1 MSAPRARWPAPAGPL
16 HARVRLDDI
25 RGLTLVELLVT
36 LGLVLL
42 VSGLLAHL
50 AAEARAVFMAQ
61 PEAMD
66 VVQRAR
72 VGLAS
77 LTRDLALSGGGPWR
91 TRYPG
96 LLVRWIA
103 PIHPRRL
110 GPVAADPETSAF
122 ADRVTVLT
130 VPDGAAQ
137 AEVGDM
143 ASAGDPVPL
152 QSGAVCPQA
161 DPLCGFRSSQHGLLF
176 DRTGAFHPFVIAA
189 ADPGLVSPLA
199 SVAKAWRADDEAQA
213 AGVRITT
220 YYVDRTR
227 RQLRRYDGHR
237 SDLPVLDETVG
248 LMLRYFGDPL
258 PPIEPRPPPG
268 QENCVVDGAGSARLP
283 VLSPDRGAL
292 IELTPAMMSDGP
304 WCGVPPFRYDADLLR
319 VRRVRVRLRVQA
331 ASAEVRGRDAAKF
344 VHPGLARDV
353 GVEVPDLEIEVDVAP
368 RNLRRP

>member
-1 MSAPRARWPAPAGPL
+1 MSA
-16 HARVRLDDI
+16 RLDDV
-25 RGLTLVELLVT
+25 RGLTLPELLVT
-36 LGLVLL
+36 LGLVLI

-72 VGLAS
+72 VGLDS
-77 LTRDLALSGGGPWR
+77 LTRELALSGGGPWR
-91 TRYPG
+91 TRHPG

-122 ADRVTVLT
+122 ADRVTVFT

-137 AEVGDM
+137 ADVGDM
-143 ASAGDPVPL
+143 ASAADPVPVPP
-152 QSGAVCPQA
+152 GVACPPA
-161 DPLCGFRSSQHGLLF
+161 DPLCGFRPGQHALLF
-176 DRTGAFHPFVIAA
+176 DRTGAFHPFVVETT
-189 ADPGLVSPLA
+189 DPGIVAPLA
-199 SVAKAWRADDEAQA
+199 SVAKAWRAGDEAQA

-220 YYVDRTR
+220 FYVDRTR
-227 RQLRRYDGHR
+227 RQLRRYDGYR
-237 SDLPVLDETVG
+237 SDLPVIDETVG
-248 LMLRYFGDPL
+248 LSLRYFGDPL

-268 QENCVVDGAGSARLP
+268 QENCVVDASGSPRLP
-283 VLSPDRGAL
+283 VLSPDSGAL
-292 IELTPAMMSDGP
+292 VELTPAMLSDGP

-319 VRRVRVRLRVQA
+319 VKRVRVRLRVQA
-331 ASAEVRGRDAAKF
+331 GSAEVRGSDPVRF
-344 VHPGLARDV
+344 VHPGPAREA
-353 GVEVPDLEIEVDVAP
+353 GVEVPDLEIEVDISP